1 MKVLFVHQNF
11 PGQFKHLAP
20 ALVSAGHEVHALAI
34 QGSALTGVHFQRYS
48 LTRGTS
54 QNIHPLAV
62 EFEAKVIRGEACA
75 QAMLKLRTGGFSPDV
90 VVAHPGWGETLFLK
104 DVWPQTRL
112 LSFLEFYYAARGTDM
127 GFDPEFRRKSEAP
140 GDLVQLAEDAR
151 VRVKNA
157 NNLLAMETMDWGLC
171 PTEWQ
176 KSTLP
181 ETFRNRV
188 SVIFD
193 GIDTDFVRPDPTA
206 QLTLKQSNRLIKLGD
221 EVITFVN
228 RNLEP
233 YRGYHIF
240 MRALPEIQRLR
251 PNALVIIVGGDE
263 VSYGA
268 QPPSGTTWKEVF
280 LKEVRPRLDMS
291 RVRFVGKVP
300 YMAFLR
306 LLQVSACHVYLT
318 YPFVLSWSCLEAMSA
333 GCLVVG
339 SRTPPVEEVIEH
351 GRNGLLVDFF
361 DIEGLARTVAEVLDQ
376 PDRFAPLRA
385 AARETAMKRYDLRR
399 VCLPQQMELVNALAS
414 GHLPVSGVVRG
425 QSL

>member
-34 QGSALTGVHFQRYS
+34 EGSPVPGVNFYRYR
-48 LTRGTS
+48 LTRGNTP
-54 QNIHPLAV
+54 NIHPLTV

-75 QAMLKLRTGGFSPDV
+75 MAMLKLRKDGFTPDV
-90 VVAHPGWGETLFLK
+90 VVAHPGWGETLFVK
-104 DVWPQTRL
+104 DVWPNTPV

-127 GFDPEFRRKSEAP
+127 GFDPEFRRKP
-140 GDLVQLAEDAR
+140 GAVGDVTQLAEDAR

-157 NNLLAMETMDWGLC
+157 NNLLSLETMDWGLC

-181 ETFRNRV
+181 AIFHDRI

-193 GIDTDFVRPDPTA
+193 GIDTDLVRPEPKA
-206 QLTLKQSNRLIKLGD
+206 QLTLNPGTRVVKAGD

-240 MRALPEIQRLR
+240 MRMLPEIQRLR
-251 PNALVIIVGGDE
+251 PNALVIIVGGNE

-268 QPPSGTTWKEVF
+268 KPPPGTTWKEIF
-280 LKEVRPRLDMS
+280 LKEVGPRLDMS
-291 RVRFVGKVP
+291 RVRFVGKIP

-339 SRTPPVEEVIEH
+339 SDTPPVREAIEH
-351 GRNGLLVDFF
+351 GKNGLLMDFF
-361 DIEGLARTVAEVLDQ
+361 DIEGLARTIAEVLDQ

-385 AARETAMKRYDLRR
+385 AAREAAVARYDLRR
-399 VCLPQQMELVNALAS
+399 VCLPQQIDLVSNLA
-414 GHLPVSGVVRG
+414 GSGVRH
-425 QSL
+425 S

>member
-34 QGSALTGVHFQRYS
+34 QGSALPGVHFQRYS

-414 GHLPVSGVVRG
+414 GHLPVS
-425 QSL
+425 S

>member
-20 ALVSAGHEVHALAI
+20 ALVSAGHEVRALAI
-34 QGSALTGVHFQRYS
+34 QGNSLPGVHFQRYS

-62 EFEAKVIRGEACA
+62 EFESKVIRGEACA
-75 QAMLKLRTGGFSPDV
+75 LAMLKLRKDGFVPDI
-90 VVAHPGWGETLFLK
+90 VVAHPGWGETLFVK
-104 DVWPQTRL
+104 DVWPDTPL
-112 LSFLEFYYAARGTDM
+112 LSFLEFYYAPRGLDM
-127 GFDPEFRRKSEAP
+127 GFDPEFSRKAKSS
-140 GDLVQLAEDAR
+140 GDLAQLAEDAR
-151 VRVKNA
+151 LRVKNA
-157 NNLLAMETMDWGLC
+157 NNLLSLETMDWGLC

-181 ETFRNRV
+181 AVFQDRV

-193 GIDTDFVRPDPTA
+193 GIDTDLVRPDPAA
-206 QLTLKQSNRLIKLGD
+206 QLTLNPGERVVKAGD
-221 EVITFVN
+221 EIITFVN

-268 QPPSGTTWKEVF
+268 KPPPGTTWKEFF

-351 GRNGLLVDFF
+351 GKNGLLVDFF
-361 DIEGLARTVAEVLDQ
+361 DVEGLARTVAEVLEH
-376 PDRFAPLRA
+376 PERFVSLKE

-399 VCLPQQMELVNALAS
+399 VCLPRQIELVNALAS
-414 GHLPVSGVVRG
+414 GHLPVS
-425 QSL
+425 S